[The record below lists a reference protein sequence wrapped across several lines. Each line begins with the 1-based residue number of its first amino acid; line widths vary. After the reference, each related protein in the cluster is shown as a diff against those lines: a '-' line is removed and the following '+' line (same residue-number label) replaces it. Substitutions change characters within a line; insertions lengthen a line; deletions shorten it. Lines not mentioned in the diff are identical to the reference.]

1 MIKYIT
7 EKEAID
13 WVSKQKNIHDIHKNF
28 YDWKKHI
35 ITISNFWPQCKK
47 FYKGAGYFLGYFEKE
62 LVAIYWYNK
71 VGGQS
76 GGVTM
81 NSPRLEKEQG

>member
-1 MIKYIT
+1 VFIIL
-7 EKEAID
+7 INLG
-13 WVSKQKNIHDIHKNF
+13 KNNILSLLWNRK
-28 YDWKKHI
+28 
-35 ITISNFWPQCKK
+35 
-47 FYKGAGYFLGYFEKE
+47 
-62 LVAIYWYNK
+62 IYWYNK